1 MSKYQLSQSSIYI
14 DGTSVPKNKLNSSD
28 AKFIA
33 TIEKKLLLNAY
44 DKYSEELNSK
54 TILNETYF
62 INLHKKT
69 FEALYD
75 FAGIY
80 RDVNMSKGE
89 SQFCLAQYLHTES
102 KRIFDALEKERY
114 LHDIASDKITFAK
127 KLAYYQGELIALHP
141 FYELNG
147 RITRL
152 YCDMLALH
160 NGYKP
165 IDYSG
170 AIEDGAY
177 IDASVACVQYA
188 DSTLLEKIIFDGLKT
203 IANTQ
208 GKQK

>member
-14 DGTSVPKNKLNSSD
+14 DGTSVPKNKFDNSD
-28 AKFIA
+28 EKFIM

-44 DKYSEELNSK
+44 EDYSKALDNK
-54 TILNETYF
+54 TLLDENYF

-75 FAGIY
+75 FAGVY

-89 SQFCLAQYLHTES
+89 SQFCLARYLDAES
-102 KRIFDALEKERY
+102 KRIFEELKRDNY
-114 LHDIASDKITFAK
+114 LQDVSTDKKAFAN

-152 YCDMLALH
+152 YCDMLALSC
-160 NGYKP
+160 GYKA
-165 IDYSG
+165 IDYSD
-170 AIEDGAY
+170 AIDNGAY
-177 IDASVACVQYA
+177 IDASIACVQYA
-188 DSTLLEKIIFDGLKT
+188 DTTLLEEIIFNGLIKR
-203 IANTQ
+203 
-208 GKQK
+208 